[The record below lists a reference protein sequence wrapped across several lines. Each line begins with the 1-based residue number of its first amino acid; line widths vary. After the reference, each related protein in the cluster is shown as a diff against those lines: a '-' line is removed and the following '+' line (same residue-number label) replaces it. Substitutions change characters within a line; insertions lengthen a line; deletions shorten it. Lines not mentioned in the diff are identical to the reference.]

1 MEALKAFHPPWMNST
16 TLLQYQCSLLYD
28 QFKYFSNDDWMS
40 LPEMTNHDGE
50 FNTFSCR
57 AQAWSVGGLLHCV
70 FQLK

>member
-40 LPEMTNHDGE
+40 LPEMTNHDG
-50 FNTFSCR
+50 
-57 AQAWSVGGLLHCV
+57 
-70 FQLK
+70 